1 MAKNSYCA
9 TEAIIALE
17 ILENTELDLIYYH
30 KVRGYVKASEMDFAT
45 DMARNCSNR
54 TSYDP
59 TSISNLGKKWAC
71 AYLDSNIAIECLK
84 VNSTIESPA
93 PLYRQIFQS
102 KLKYK
107 LILICLI

>member
-9 TEAIIALE
+9 TEAIIALG

-30 KVRGYVKASEMDFAT
+30 KARGSVKASEMDFAT

-59 TSISNLGKKWAC
+59 NSICNLGKKWAC

-84 VNSTIESPA
+84 VSNSFYSKIS
-93 PLYRQIFQS
+93 IFRNG
-102 KLKYK
+102 KL
-107 LILICLI
+107 LS